1 MRVKRECKLRGFPT
15 TPCAPLHHKRKAC
28 LLWSVA
34 SARSFLI
41 LSRFRRKMSSLLFS
55 PKVNVTEKKIAESK
69 KKLFT
74 VKKCRLTEKEHSSV
88 SCKKSLTVNGR
99 VLLVRIVRCMWNY
112 KSIIGKFQCF
122 KHQQKKC
129 FQGFLSSVL
138 QAQQLFTVH
147 KSDLSRVL
155 CDCKLCCTFC
165 LLTNCRC
172 LWYVNGN
179 STP

>member
-1 MRVKRECKLRGFPT
+1 MCSFTSQTQSLFTVICSKCPLISYTFSIPQKNVFSFILAESECN
-15 TPCAPLHHKRKAC
+15 RK
-28 LLWSVA
+28 
-34 SARSFLI
+34 
-41 LSRFRRKMSSLLFS
+41 K
-55 PKVNVTEKKIAESK
+55 EIAESK